1 MIEIP
6 IGCWI
11 YIIGVILYLSLFYY
25 VLFPTCCANER
36 TLTTSSDVETLE
48 VLLQPITVNSPNT
61 TLPDGVTIQIA
72 EDKVNQIQEENLD
85 DNNNSSFPVTT
96 SLRNG
101 PCYGPLCQDYAGKPL
116 YWYRSSFHHLI
127 DIYNV

>member
-6 IGCWI
+6 IDYWI
-11 YIIGVILYLSLFYY
+11 YIIGVILYLFLFYY
-25 VLFPTCCANER
+25 VLCPTSANER
-36 TLTTSSDVETLE
+36 TLPSSSDVETLS
-48 VLLQPITVNSPNT
+48 VLLQANTVNSPNT

-101 PCYGPLCQDYAGKPL
+101 PCYGPLFQDYAGKPL
-116 YWYRSSFHHLI
+116 YWYRSSFHNLI